1 MMISN
6 EQARR
11 AAELLQ
17 TPEYRCNGSAP
28 CEVPCDLLAKV
39 RLHLDGLPE
48 YRQDRVEAARM
59 RLDSEPPSS
68 DVIAAMMIGRILSD
82 QIR

>member
-1 MMISN
+1 MISN

-17 TPEYRCNGSAP
+17 TPEYRSNGSVP
-28 CEVPCDLLAKV
+28 SEVPCDLLAKV

-48 YRQDRVEAARM
+48 YRHDRVEAARA
-59 RLDSEPPSS
+59 RITTEPPTSHE
-68 DVIAAMMIGRILSD
+68 IAVMMIGRIVSD
-82 QIR
+82 RIR